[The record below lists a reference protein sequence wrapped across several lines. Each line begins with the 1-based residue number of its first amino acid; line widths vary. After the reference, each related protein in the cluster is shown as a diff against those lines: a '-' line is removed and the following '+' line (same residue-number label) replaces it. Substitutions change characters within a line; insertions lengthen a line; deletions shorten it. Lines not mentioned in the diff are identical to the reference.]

1 MSGRLPVVSGRQPI
15 RALEKAGW
23 SVERTRGSHWSMS
36 HPDVG
41 YVVVVPL
48 HKELAKGTLN
58 RILKDTGLSR
68 EELRR
73 LL

>member
-1 MSGRLPVVSGRQPI
+1 MSARLPVVSGRQVI
-15 RALEKAGW
+15 RALEKSGW
-23 SVERTRGSHWSMS
+23 TVERTRGSHCSLG
-36 HPDVG
+36 HPDMG

-48 HKELAKGTLN
+48 HRELARGTLN

>member
-1 MSGRLPVVSGRQPI
+1 VNGRLPAVSERQLI

-23 SVERTRGSHWSMS
+23 HVERTRGSHWSMG

-48 HKELAKGTLN
+48 HRELAKGTLSL
-58 RILKDTGLSR
+58 ILRDAGLSR
-68 EELRR
+68 DELHR